1 MTAIAARARGLT
13 TTIASADVLASI
25 DRAGD
30 AGELA
35 AALARA
41 ELRVA
46 GPLNADAIDRA
57 ASSRIARDLAALGRW
72 SDAIA
77 PLELDEDRRSLRA
90 LVRGLTS
97 GAPTTSRLRAAIP
110 TARLPAPALAALAA
124 LPTVEE
130 LTRALARLP
139 HPLASALDRA
149 RSPVDPLD
157 IELQLMRRFVELAHS
172 RDGALRTYLA
182 QLIDA
187 ENAGAALLLAARGAG
202 IDVDRAFV
210 AGGSRISRDLFAAA
224 SADSID
230 AARARLAVA
239 LARTPLAAA
248 LFQPA
253 PAALEDAALAWQLQ
267 TQARLR
273 RTEPLG
279 LAAAIHAVLLRRNEA
294 RHLRRAAWRVAM
306 GAA

>member
-25 DRAGD
+25 DRARD

-41 ELRVA
+41 DLHVA
-46 GPLNADAIDRA
+46 TPLSADAIDHM
-57 ASSRIARDLAALGRW
+57 ASGRIARDLTILARW

-90 LVRGLTS
+90 LVRGLAS
-97 GAPTTSRLRAAIP
+97 GAPTTSRLWATIP
-110 TARLPAPALAALAA
+110 TARLPARELAELAA
-124 LPTVEE
+124 LPTIEQ
-130 LTRALARLP
+130 LAAALARRH
-139 HPLASALDRA
+139 HPLAPALGGA
-149 RSPVDPLD
+149 RSQVDPLQL
-157 IELQLMRRFVELAHS
+157 ELRLTRQFAELARA
-172 RDGALRTYLA
+172 RDLALRVYLA

-202 IDVDRAFV
+202 IDVDRAFIP
-210 AGGSRISRDLFAAA
+210 GGSRIAPAVFAAA
-224 SADSID
+224 PGVSID
-230 AARARLAVA
+230 TVRARLATA
-239 LARTPLAAA
+239 LAGTPLAAA

-253 PAALEDAALAWQLQ
+253 SAALEEAALDWQLE
-267 TQARLR
+267 TQAHLR
-273 RTEPLG
+273 RTDPLG

-294 RHLRRAAWRVAM
+294 RHLRRAAWRIAM